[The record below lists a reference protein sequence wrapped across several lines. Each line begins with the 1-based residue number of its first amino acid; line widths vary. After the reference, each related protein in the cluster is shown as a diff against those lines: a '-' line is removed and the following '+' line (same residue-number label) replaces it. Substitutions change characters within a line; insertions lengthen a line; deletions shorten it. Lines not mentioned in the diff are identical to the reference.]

1 MIELGLGLLN
11 GPLALPGM
19 LIARR
24 LLCLSE
30 DALARREAA
39 LAPAPLSK
47 PAWMVLRL
55 LGPGF
60 FLRPPLALREPLVD
74 GEELRVRRKEETPG
88 VVVVVAIHGH
98 TEEARAGQH
107 TGSMRA
113 AHPPTCPAVTK
124 RRVTTGTRARR
135 QSPPGGP
142 TTTSTW
148 VC

>member
-74 GEELRVRRKEETPG
+74 GEELRVRRKATRRQG
-88 VVVVVAIHGH
+88 RRRLRGLLLLSQYMVTQRKHGQGSIR
-98 TEEARAGQH
+98 EACGQH
-107 TGSMRA
+107 T
-113 AHPPTCPAVTK
+113 PPPAL
-124 RRVTTGTRARR
+124 
-135 QSPPGGP
+135 P
-142 TTTSTW
+142 
-148 VC
+148 